1 MAGASWA
8 SVIGGLIFLTTAFLF
23 HHTFADAY
31 QTSILTA
38 GRGPVF
44 FPRIILAAMAVLSLM
59 VTVEGLREKGA
70 EFRPREILVAGAAIV
85 LTGGYIFSIEAA
97 GFLIPTVI
105 FTFLMPFVL
114 GYRSVPMALIIALT
128 YPPAV
133 WYIFDKVF
141 LIILPSSPW
150 FEAF

>member
-1 MAGASWA
+1 MTGASWA
-8 SVIGGLIFLTTAFLF
+8 SVIGGLIFLTTAFLI

-44 FPRIILAAMAVLSLM
+44 FPRILLAAMAGLSLL
-59 VTVEGLREKGA
+59 VFIEGLRERTA
-70 EFRPREILVAGAAIV
+70 RPVPREILAATVAIV
-85 LTGGYIFSIEAA
+85 LTGGYILSISAA

-114 GYRSVPMALIIALT
+114 GYRNLLVVLSIAII
-128 YPPAV
+128 YPLAI
-133 WYIFDKVF
+133 WYIFEKVF

-150 FEAF
+150 FELF

>member
-8 SVIGGLIFLTTAFLF
+8 SVIGGLIFMTTAYLLY
-23 HHTFADAY
+23 HTFADVY

-59 VTVEGLREKGA
+59 VTIEGLREKGA
-70 EFRPREILVAGAAIV
+70 EFRPREILAAGGAIV
-85 LTGGYIFSIEAA
+85 FSGVYILSINSA
-97 GFLIPTVI
+97 GFVIPSMI

-114 GYRSVPMALIIALT
+114 GYRGIWIALAIAIL
-128 YPPAV
+128 YPLSI
-133 WYIFDKVF
+133 WYLFEKVF

-150 FEAF
+150 LELF

>member
-1 MAGASWA
+1 MTGASWA

-59 VTVEGLREKGA
+59 VTIEGLREKGF
-70 EFRPREILVAGAAIV
+70 EFRPREILVAGAAIM
-85 LTGGYIFSIEAA
+85 LTGGYIFSISAA
-97 GFLIPTVI
+97 GFLIPTAI

-114 GYRSVPMALIIALT
+114 GYRSVPMALILALI

-133 WYIFDKVF
+133 WYIFEKVF